1 MFPKKEH
8 ENLKRAVIY
17 CRVSTK
23 EQVDEG
29 NSLNTQEKN
38 CREYALKTGYEI
50 IDKFIE
56 QGESAKTTDRPEL
69 QKMMGYCAQK
79 KNNINAVIIYK
90 LDRISRNTDDY
101 SQIRILLKRYGVEIK
116 STTEYFENTPA
127 GRFMENII
135 ANVAQFDNDV
145 RTERSVGGMRDA
157 TREGRY
163 VWKAPVGYKNTKIAG
178 KATITQNEFAP
189 LVKKAFELVASN
201 LTPIEEVRRT
211 IIKEGLVS
219 SNGKPLSTSH
229 FFKVLQSELY
239 KGDILKF
246 GERHKGTFEPIIS
259 EELFEKVQW
268 VLKHR
273 TRRASLYKTEN
284 PDFTLRRFVYDEET
298 RKKLTGCWAQ
308 GRRKKYPYY
317 FFSGTSKNYRKE
329 KVETLFKNFV
339 NSFSMSERYF
349 EEFKQKIS
357 ENLVIEQQE
366 QKKKITQLENSI
378 QDLKEQ
384 QNKLLAKNLK
394 GVINDRLL
402 QEQLAIIDKNL
413 MELQLALSETPQ
425 IHFPINQLVKFVS
438 TYLKNPGDIWEIA
451 EPQEK
456 LLLQWFEFPKGVLF
470 NGNKFRT
477 DEICSLFKLK
487 SAFSGHNYYNVPLDV
502 TQQNILKLQKNQ
514 KLLQNKGLKE
524 ILYWNTVGKELGR
537 LAEIL
542 RRIKNYPP

>member
-1 MFPKKEH
+1 MLPKKEH

-38 CREYALKTGYEI
+38 CREYALKTGYEV

-69 QKMMGYCAQK
+69 QKMMSYCAQK

-145 RTERSVGGMRDA
+145 RTERCVGGMRDA

-163 VWKAPVGYKNTKIAG
+163 VWKAPVGYKNVKIAG
-178 KATITQNEFAP
+178 KSTIAQNEFAP
-189 LVKKAFELVASN
+189 LVKKAFELVSTN
-201 LTPIEEVRRT
+201 LTPIEEVRR
-211 IIKEGLVS
+211 IIITEGLVS
-219 SNGKPLSTSH
+219 SRGTALSRSH
-229 FFKVLQSELY
+229 FYKVLTNELY

-246 GERHKGTFEPIIS
+246 GERHKGNFEPILS

-273 TRRASLYKTEN
+273 TRRVLHYKMEN

-329 KVETLFKNFV
+329 KVEALFKSFV
-339 NSFSMSERYF
+339 NSFSMSESYF
-349 EEFKQKIS
+349 EQFKQKIS
-357 ENLVIEQQE
+357 ENLVVEQQE
-366 QKKKITQLENSI
+366 RKKNIIQLENSI

-384 QNKLLAKNLK
+384 QNQLLAKNLK
-394 GVINDRLL
+394 GVINDNLL
-402 QEQLAIIDKNL
+402 QEQLAIIDKKL
-413 MELQLALSETPQ
+413 MELQLILAETPQ
-425 IHFPINQLVKFVS
+425 AHFPINQLIKFVS
-438 TYLKNPGDIWEIA
+438 TYLKKPGDIWEIA

-470 NGNKFRT
+470 DGNKFRT
-477 DEICSLFKLK
+477 EEICCIFKPKIDFLGQK
-487 SAFSGHNYYNVPLDV
+487 YYQVGLGA
-502 TQQNILKLQKNQ
+502 TR
-514 KLLQNKGLKE
+514 QNKPKPQKTQKVIENKGSKQ
-524 ILYWNTVGKELGR
+524 ILYWNTIGKELER

-542 RRIKNYPP
+542 GRVKKYPP